1 MFWFC
6 VCFGVLWFVFSILE
20 QNKVITSSLC
30 NILALLPS
38 KMVSEVE
45 ISGCLVVFIIL
56 CISGSIL
63 SCKHLFLGW
72 SVQGLGEHLQPIVR
86 PGMFLYGDCDFD
98 EELFVAV
105 FDNV

>member
-1 MFWFC
+1 MF
-6 VCFGVLWFVFSILE
+6 VLGCCGLFFSILE
-20 QNKVITSSLC
+20 QNKVITNSLW

-45 ISGCLVVFIIL
+45 ISGCLVVSIIL
-56 CISGSIL
+56 CISGSTL
-63 SCKHLFLGW
+63 SCRYLFLGW

-98 EELFVAV
+98 EELFVAI